1 MNVLAVDPGG
11 TTGLATWIGGVHRAW
26 AEPFEAAQVV
36 AHRYLAD
43 RGDEKLGLV
52 VFESFT
58 ITAQTLRKTRDGAK
72 AIEFIG
78 VARYLTRCFG
88 VEFETQSPA
97 DAKSFASD
105 SKLKALGW
113 RCPGPG
119 DHAKD
124 ASRLLL
130 LALVRRQLLDPALL
144 VSAS

>member
-1 MNVLAVDPGG
+1 MDPGG

-26 AEPFEAAQVV
+26 AEPFERAQTEV
-36 AHRYLAD
+36 HRYLVMD
-43 RGDEKLGLV
+43 RDEKLGLV

-58 ITAQTLRKTRDGAK
+58 ITAQTLRKTRDGTK

-97 DAKSFASD
+97 DAKGFATD

-113 RCPGPG
+113 KTPGPG
-119 DHAKD
+119 DHSKD
-124 ASRLLL
+124 ASRHLL

-144 VSAS
+144 VSAT